1 MQILEINSDKF
12 RSEILVEKIVAYG
25 MIPQLVR
32 EMTLDR
38 ITANII
44 LTPEEQK
51 LASQQIFQQL
61 SIVDTDEKL
70 EAWLKQQGMTVAQLL
85 ARAERLLKLA
95 KFKQATWG
103 AKVNSAF
110 LERKQQLDRVIYS
123 LICTKDFC
131 VAQELYFRVKE
142 GEQSF
147 DELAREYS
155 QGPEAQTGGRLGPV
169 EIGSI
174 HPNLARMLIASDV
187 GQLQAPTVIGDWIV
201 LVRLEN
207 LLPVTLDQAMQ
218 QRLIEESFTKWLEES
233 VTQQMATFS
242 SHAV

>member
-1 MQILEINSDKF
+1 M
-12 RSEILVEKIVAYG
+12 
-25 MIPQLVR
+25 MPQLVR

-38 ITANII
+38 STTDIS
-44 LTPEEQK
+44 LTPEERNT
-51 LASQQIFQQL
+51 AYQQAFQQL
-61 SIVDTDEKL
+61 GIDTDEKL
-70 EAWLKQQGMTVAQLL
+70 KAWLKQQGMTTADLER
-85 ARAERLLKLA
+85 RAERALKVS

-131 VAQELYFRVKE
+131 IAQELYFRIKE

-155 QGPEAQTGGRLGPV
+155 QGPEAQTGGLIGPV

-174 HPNLARMLIASDV
+174 NPDLGQKLRAGDV
-187 GQLQAPTVIGDWIV
+187 GQIQAPTAIGDWIV
-201 LVRLEN
+201 LVRLEK
-207 LLPVTLDQAMQ
+207 LLPVTLDAAIQ
-218 QRLIEESFTKWLEES
+218 QRLIDESFTKWLEEAVS
-233 VTQQMATFS
+233 QQMATF
-242 SHAV
+242 AIA

>member
-1 MQILEINSDKF
+1 MQGLEINGGKF
-12 RSEILVEKIVAYG
+12 RPETIVAKVVSSG
-25 MIPQLVR
+25 MMPQLVK

-38 ITANII
+38 SAADIS

-51 LASQQIFQQL
+51 LAYQQAFQQL
-61 SIVDTDEKL
+61 NIDSDDKL
-70 EAWLKQQGMTVAQLL
+70 NAWLKQQGMTL
-85 ARAERLLKLA
+85 ADLEKRAERSLKLA
-95 KFKQATWG
+95 KFKQTTWG

-155 QGPEAQTGGRLGPV
+155 QGPEAQTGGLIGPIEV
-169 EIGSI
+169 GSV
-174 HPNLARMLIASDV
+174 HPNLAKMLIASDV
-187 GQLQAPTVIGDWIV
+187 GQVQTPTVIGDWIV
-201 LVRLEN
+201 LVRLEKV
-207 LLPVTLDQAMQ
+207 LPVTLDEAMQ
-218 QRLIEESFTKWLEES
+218 QRLIDEAFTKWLDES
-233 VTQQMATFS
+233 VAQQMATF
-242 SHAV
+242 AIAP

>member
-1 MQILEINSDKF
+1 MNMQTLEINGGKF
-12 RSEILVEKIVAYG
+12 RAETLVEKIVSYG
-25 MIPQLVR
+25 MMPQLVR

-38 ITANII
+38 STTDIS
-44 LTPEEQK
+44 LTPEERNT
-51 LASQQIFQQL
+51 AYQQAFQQL
-61 SIVDTDEKL
+61 GIDTDEKL
-70 EAWLKQQGMTVAQLL
+70 KAWLKQQGMTTADLER
-85 ARAERLLKLA
+85 RAERALKVS

-131 VAQELYFRVKE
+131 IAQELYFRIKE

-155 QGPEAQTGGRLGPV
+155 QGPEAQTGGLIGPV

-174 HPNLARMLIASDV
+174 NPDLGQKLRAGDV
-187 GQLQAPTVIGDWIV
+187 GQIQAPTAIGDWIV
-201 LVRLEN
+201 LVRLEK
-207 LLPVTLDQAMQ
+207 LLPVTLDAAIQ
-218 QRLIEESFTKWLEES
+218 QRLIDESFTKWLEEAVS
-233 VTQQMATFS
+233 QQMATF
-242 SHAV
+242 AIA

>member
-1 MQILEINSDKF
+1 M
-12 RSEILVEKIVAYG
+12 
-25 MIPQLVR
+25 MPQLVK

-38 ITANII
+38 STADIS

-51 LASQQIFQQL
+51 LAYQQAFQQL
-61 SIVDTDEKL
+61 NIDSDDKL
-70 EAWLKQQGMTVAQLL
+70 NAWLKQQGMTL
-85 ARAERLLKLA
+85 ADLEKRAERSLKLA
-95 KFKQATWG
+95 KFKQTTWG

-155 QGPEAQTGGRLGPV
+155 QGPEAQTGGLIGPI
-169 EIGSI
+169 EIGSV
-174 HPNLARMLIASDV
+174 HPNLAKMLIASDV
-187 GQLQAPTVIGDWIV
+187 GQVQTPTVIGDWIV
-201 LVRLEN
+201 LVRLEKV
-207 LLPVTLDQAMQ
+207 LPVTLDEAMQ
-218 QRLIEESFTKWLEES
+218 QRLIDEAFTKWLDES
-233 VTQQMATFS
+233 VAQQMATFS
-242 SHAV
+242 ITP

>member
-1 MQILEINSDKF
+1 MQTLEINGGKF
-12 RSEILVEKIVAYG
+12 RAETLVEKIVSYG
-25 MIPQLVR
+25 MMPQLVR

-38 ITANII
+38 STTDIS
-44 LTPEEQK
+44 LTPEERNT
-51 LASQQIFQQL
+51 AYQQAFQQL
-61 SIVDTDEKL
+61 GIDTDEKL
-70 EAWLKQQGMTVAQLL
+70 KAWLKQQGMTTADLER
-85 ARAERLLKLA
+85 RAERALKVS

-131 VAQELYFRVKE
+131 IAQELYFRIKE

-155 QGPEAQTGGRLGPV
+155 QGPEAQTGGLIGPV

-174 HPNLARMLIASDV
+174 NPDLGQKLRAGDV
-187 GQLQAPTVIGDWIV
+187 GQIQAPTAIGDWIV
-201 LVRLEN
+201 LVRLEK
-207 LLPVTLDQAMQ
+207 LLPVTLDAAIQ
-218 QRLIEESFTKWLEES
+218 QRLIDESFTKWLEEAVS
-233 VTQQMATFS
+233 QQMATF
-242 SHAV
+242 AIA

>member
-1 MQILEINSDKF
+1 MQILELNGGKF
-12 RSEILVEKIVAYG
+12 RAETLVEKIVAYG

-38 ITANII
+38 STTDVS
-44 LTPEEQK
+44 LTPEEQQ
-51 LASQQIFQQL
+51 LSSQQVYQQL
-61 SIVDTDEKL
+61 GLDSDQKVQ
-70 EAWLKQQGMTVAQLL
+70 AWLKQQGLTASQLQT
-85 ARAERLLKLA
+85 RAERSLKLA

-155 QGPEAQTGGRLGPV
+155 QGPEAQTGGLIGPV
-169 EIGSI
+169 EIGGI
-174 HPNLARMLIASDV
+174 HPNLAKMLIASDI
-187 GQLQAPTVIGDWIV
+187 GQLQTPTVIGDWIV
-201 LVRLEN
+201 LIRLEN
-207 LLPVTLDQAMQ
+207 LLPATLDQAMQ

-233 VTQQMATFS
+233 VAQQMATFN
-242 SHAV
+242 SHPV

>member
-1 MQILEINSDKF
+1 MQALEINGGKF
-12 RSEILVEKIVAYG
+12 RAETLVAKFVTSG
-25 MIPQLVR
+25 MMPQLVR

-38 ITANII
+38 STADLS

-51 LASQQIFQQL
+51 LAHQQAFQQL
-61 SIVDTDEKL
+61 GIDSEEKL
-70 EAWLKQQGMTVAQLL
+70 NAWLKQQGMTLGDL
-85 ARAERLLKLA
+85 EKRAERSLKLD
-95 KFKQATWG
+95 KFKKATWG

-155 QGPEAQTGGRLGPV
+155 QGPEAQTGGLIGPV

-174 HPNLARMLIASDV
+174 HPNLAKMLISSDV
-187 GQLQAPTVIGDWIV
+187 GTVQTPTVIGDWIV
-201 LVRLEN
+201 LVRLEKI
-207 LLPVTLDQAMQ
+207 LPVSLDEAMQ
-218 QRLIEESFTKWLEES
+218 QRLIDENFSKWLEES
-233 VTQQMATFS
+233 VLQQMATFAIAS
-242 SHAV
+242 

>member
-1 MQILEINSDKF
+1 MQGLEINGGKF
-12 RSEILVEKIVAYG
+12 RPETIVAKVVSSG
-25 MIPQLVR
+25 MMPQLVK

-38 ITANII
+38 STAEIS

-51 LASQQIFQQL
+51 VAYQQAFQQL
-61 SIVDTDEKL
+61 GIDSDDKL
-70 EAWLKQQGMTVAQLL
+70 NAWLKQQGMTL
-85 ARAERLLKLA
+85 ADLEKRAERSLKLA
-95 KFKQATWG
+95 KFKQTTWG

-155 QGPEAQTGGRLGPV
+155 QGPEAQTGGLIGPI
-169 EIGSI
+169 EIGSV
-174 HPNLARMLIASDV
+174 HPNLAKMLIASDV
-187 GQLQAPTVIGDWIV
+187 GQVQTPTVIGDWIV
-201 LVRLEN
+201 LVRLEKV
-207 LLPVTLDQAMQ
+207 LPVSLDEAMQ
-218 QRLIEESFTKWLEES
+218 QRLIDEAFAKWLDES
-233 VTQQMATFS
+233 VAQQMTTF
-242 SHAV
+242 AIAP